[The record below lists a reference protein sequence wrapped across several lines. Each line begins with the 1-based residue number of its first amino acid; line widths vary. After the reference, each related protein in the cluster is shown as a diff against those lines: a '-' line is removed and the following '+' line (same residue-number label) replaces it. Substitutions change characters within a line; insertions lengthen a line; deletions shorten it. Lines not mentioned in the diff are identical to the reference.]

1 MMSNL
6 DFLADLNKLISA
18 FFDLEKSEDGVYEIL
33 SKLCIKYT
41 NADEVAVWTIAH
53 DDYTLKTK
61 TLSFYNGVVEDAFLY
76 GLFAECLG
84 GVDVLHFS
92 EPMGGQVCQ
101 LDVGERQYPITHFL
115 AIPVCDKEGETIA
128 ILNLLNKKQDGLGV
142 AFNEEDIMF
151 AKVFARMSGSF
162 IGINH
167 CANSLRTL
175 LDFASKIAYS
185 SSEESILA
193 LLNNMSRE
201 LLWADRSTMWVAN
214 EAKTKLWTQVA
225 HGVESIEIPIDT
237 GLAGHSFI
245 NKEDIICNDP
255 YIDPRFNKKIDQETG
270 YRTKNIAAIPLISSH
285 NEAIGVLQCINK
297 VPSANGFNQHD
308 IVKLR
313 LIGGYA
319 ANTLE
324 VSRLNKEIEDAQ
336 QELLSIMGEAV
347 EFRSKETGEHIIRVS
362 KYSEQLAILY
372 GIGEREAKILANAA
386 PMHDIGKIAISENIL
401 NKPGKLTDEEFTI
414 MKTHTNAGYSLLK
427 KSDKKMITA
436 AAFIAHEHHEKW
448 DGSGYP
454 QGLKGED
461 IHIYA
466 RIVAIAD
473 VFDALGN
480 ERCYKKAWPLKN
492 ILEFFAEQRGRHF
505 DPVLTDLFLEN
516 INLFV
521 ADASI

>member
-1 MMSNL
+1 MSNL
-6 DFLADLNKLISA
+6 DFLSDLNKLISA
-18 FFDLEKSEDGVYEIL
+18 FFDLEKSEDGVYDVL
-33 SKLCIKYT
+33 SKLCMKYT
-41 NADEVAVWTIAH
+41 NADEVAVWTISH
-53 DDYTLKTK
+53 DDYTLKTRTISSYK
-61 TLSFYNGVVEDAFLY
+61 GVIEDAFLY

-84 GVDVLHFS
+84 GADVLHFA
-92 EPMGGQVCQ
+92 EPLDGHVCQ
-101 LDVGERQYPITHFL
+101 LAMGDEQYPVSHFL
-115 AIPVCDKEGETIA
+115 AVPVCNKEGEAVA
-128 ILNLLNKKQDGLGV
+128 ILNLLNKTKDGKKA
-142 AFNEEDIMF
+142 AFDENDIMF

-214 EAKTKLWTQVA
+214 ADKTRLWTQVA

-237 GLAGHSFI
+237 GLAGHSFV
-245 NKEDIICNDP
+245 NKEDVICNDP
-255 YIDPRFNKKIDQETG
+255 YMDPRFNKKIDQESG
-270 YRTKNIAAIPLISSH
+270 YRTKNIAAIPLVSSH

-297 VPSANGFNQHD
+297 TPSANGFNQND

-324 VSRLNKEIEDAQ
+324 VSRLNKEIEEAQ

-362 KYSEQLAILY
+362 RYSEQLALLY
-372 GIGEREAKILANAA
+372 GVSEREAKILANAA
-386 PMHDIGKIAISENIL
+386 PMHDIGKIAISESIL
-401 NKPGKLTDEEFTI
+401 NKPGKLTEEEFAI
-414 MKTHTNAGYSLLK
+414 MKTHTTAGYSLLK
-427 KSDKKMITA
+427 KSDKKMINA
-436 AAFIAHEHHEKW
+436 AAYIAHEHHEKW

-454 QGLKGED
+454 EGLKGEE

-480 ERCYKKAWPLKN
+480 ERCYKKAWELPK
-492 ILEFFAEQRGRHF
+492 ILEFFEEQKGKHF
-505 DPVLTDLFLEN
+505 DPALTELFLAN
-516 INLFV
+516 IELFSSDSKV
-521 ADASI
+521 